1 MIPPLDLATL
11 PPPARKVLDASAPP
25 PMRAMAAKGIVPGLK
40 PEHVV
45 TVVAALTEHADA
57 AVSSVAKAT
66 LAALPPPVLGPALA
80 ADLEP
85 YVVELMARALP
96 AGSDALEKLAS
107 QPRIADETLVWLA
120 KTGGER
126 VTEIIATNETRLLA
140 SPDVIAALYMN
151 KATRMS
157 TADRLIDLAVRN
169 GVEVKGIGAFREA
182 AAALEGELIAE
193 PTEEPSPDDLA
204 FDEASHVAATLGADA
219 EKEVAFEETP
229 EGEEKPVEKVLPLH
243 AALAQMSISSKI
255 RRAILGTAAERSLL
269 VRDKNKL
276 VASAAIR
283 SPQVQEPE
291 VVRFSASK
299 NTHDD
304 VLRIIGNNGEWLKN
318 HQIKF
323 NLVANPRTPFVVA
336 SKLVLHMREH
346 ELKALE
352 RSRDVSAPVRQA
364 ATQQLKRKGKNQ

>member
-1 MIPPLDLATL
+1 MIPPLDVAAL
-11 PPPARKVLDASAPP
+11 PPLARKLLDAGAPP
-25 PMRAMAAKGIVPGLK
+25 PLRAMAARGIATGLG
-40 PEHVV
+40 PEHIV

-66 LAALPPPVLGPALA
+66 LAALPPVVLGPALA
-80 ADLEP
+80 AALQP
-85 YVVELMARALP
+85 YVVELLARALP
-96 AGSDALEKLAS
+96 AGSDALEKVAA
-107 QPRIADETLVWLA
+107 QPRIADDTLVWLA

-126 VTEIIATNETRLLA
+126 VTEVIATNETRLLA
-140 SPDVIAALYMN
+140 SPDVIAALYLN

-157 TADRLIDLAVRN
+157 TAERLIDLAARN

-193 PTEEPSPDDLA
+193 ATDEPSPDDLA
-204 FDEASHVAATLGADA
+204 FDEAGAVAAAVDGEA
-219 EKEVAFEETP
+219 EHAFEQGDD
-229 EGEEKPVEKVLPLH
+229 GEEKPVAKVLPLH
-243 AALAQMSISSKI
+243 AALAQMPISSKI

-323 NLVANPRTPFVVA
+323 NLVSNPRTPFVVA

>member
-1 MIPPLDLATL
+1 MIPPLDVAAL

-25 PMRAMAAKGIVPGLK
+25 PMRAMAARGIVPGAR

-45 TVVAALTEHADA
+45 AIVAALTEHPDA
-57 AVSSVAKAT
+57 AVSSVASAT

-80 ADLEP
+80 AELEP
-85 YVVELMARALP
+85 YAIERLARALP
-96 AGSDALEKLAS
+96 AGAETLEKLAS

-126 VTEIIATNETRLLA
+126 LTEIIATNETRLLA
-140 SPDVIAALYMN
+140 APDIIAALYLN

-157 TADRLIDLAVRN
+157 TADRLIDLAARN

-193 PTEEPSPDDLA
+193 ATDEPSPDDLA
-204 FDEASHVAATLGADA
+204 FDDAEAVAAALALDV
-219 EKEVAFEETP
+219 EREETF
-229 EGEEKPVEKVLPLH
+229 EATADGEEQPTKKVLPLH
-243 AALAQMSISSKI
+243 AALAQMPISAKI

-318 HQIKF
+318 HQVKF
-323 NLVANPRTPFVVA
+323 NLVSNPRTPFVVA

>member
-1 MIPPLDLATL
+1 MIPPLNVAAL
-11 PPPARKVLDASAPP
+11 PPPAQKILDAGAPP
-25 PMRAMAAKGIVPGLK
+25 ALRGMAAKGIVPGLK
-40 PEHVV
+40 PEHIV
-45 TVVAALTEHADA
+45 TVVAALTEHADD
-57 AVSSVAKAT
+57 AVSSVAKTT
-66 LAALPPPVLGPALA
+66 LGNLAPPVLNAALA

-85 YVVELMARALP
+85 GVIDLLIRAL
-96 AGSDALEKLAS
+96 SDKVEAVEKLLVM
-107 QPRIADETLVWLA
+107 PRVTADTLVWAA
-120 KTGGER
+120 KTGSER
-126 VTEIIATNETRLLA
+126 ITELIATNETKLLA
-140 SPDVIAALYMN
+140 NPDVIAALYLN

-169 GVEVKGIGAFREA
+169 QIEVKGIGAFREA
-182 AAALEGELIAE
+182 AAALEGELIPE
-193 PTEEPSPDDLA
+193 PTEEPSPDDVV
-204 FDEASHVAATLGADA
+204 FEEAEQIAAEIVVDP
-219 EKEVAFEETP
+219 EKEATFEVTA
-229 EGEEKPVEKVLPLH
+229 EGEEAPVVKVLPLH
-243 AALAQMSISSKI
+243 AMLAQMSISSKI

-291 VVRFSASK
+291 VVRFAASK

-318 HQIKF
+318 HQIKY

-364 ATQQLKRKGKNQ
+364 ATQQLKRKGKSK

>member
-1 MIPPLDLATL
+1 MIPPLNVAAL
-11 PPPARKVLDASAPP
+11 PPPAQKVLDPSSPAPL
-25 PMRAMAAKGIVPGLK
+25 RAMAAKGVVPGLK

-57 AVSSVAKAT
+57 AVSSVAKNT
-66 LAALPPPVLGPALA
+66 LANLPPPVLNGALS

-85 YVVELMARALP
+85 GVIDLLARASL
-96 AGSDALEKLAS
+96 SRIDVIEKLLGA
-107 QPRIADETLVWLA
+107 PRVTPESIVWLA
-120 KTGGER
+120 KQGNEAMC
-126 VTEIIATNETRLLA
+126 ELIATNETKLLA
-140 SPDVIAALYMN
+140 NPDIIAALYMN

-169 GVEVKGIGAFREA
+169 QIEVKGIGAFREA
-182 AAALEGELIAE
+182 AAALEGELIPE
-193 PTEEPSPDDLA
+193 PSDEPSPDDVVFGEAEQLA
-204 FDEASHVAATLGADA
+204 AEILVDI
-219 EKEVAFEETP
+219 EKEELHEVTP
-229 EGEEKPVEKVLPLH
+229 EGEEKPAVKVLPLH
-243 AALAQMSISSKI
+243 AMLAQLSISSKI

-291 VVRFSASK
+291 VVRFAASK

-318 HQIKF
+318 HQIKY
-323 NLVANPRTPFVVA
+323 NLVSNPRTPFVVA

-352 RSRDVSAPVRQA
+352 RSRDVAQPVRQA
-364 ATQQLKRKGKNQ
+364 ATQQLKRKGKNK